1 MEYAMAKEISEVCAG
16 KLREIRRKRGLTLQ
30 GFEAL
35 SQGSVK
41 AVVLGSYERGTRAV
55 SLERLEHIAGL
66 YEVPIQYF
74 LGISSEGKTESE
86 KGYIFDLRRIAK
98 RSELTPHLQSVK
110 RYLAAVAGQRS
121 DWNGEVLSLRRADSD
136 CLALICE
143 MEIRELTSDFRRNG
157 FLFASEVSGQHS
169 L

>member
-1 MEYAMAKEISEVCAG
+1 MAKEIEEICAG
-16 KLREIRRKRGLTLQ
+16 KLREIRRKRGLTLH
-30 GFEAL
+30 GFESL
-35 SQGSVK
+35 SNGSVK

-55 SLERLEHIAGL
+55 SLERLEHIAAI

-74 LGISSEGKTESE
+74 FGISNEGKSESD
-86 KGYIFDLRRIAK
+86 KSFIFDLRRISK
-98 RSELTPHLQSVK
+98 RSELSPQLTSVK
-110 RYLAAVAGQRS
+110 RYLAQIASQRS
-121 DWNGEVLSLRRADSD
+121 DWNGEVISLRRADSD

-143 MEIRELTSDFRRNG
+143 MGIGELTTQLRGNG